1 MTTIFRRLAP
11 ALLLLP
17 LAAAQ
22 ALADSPPADAP
33 LTAVAPPAKKWHDT
47 AEASY
52 VNTNGN
58 SRTATTAAKDS
69 FSYDFNKAT
78 RLELEGGG
86 LGTRSAGQV
95 TAEQYYAREKTQ
107 RNFTDRDYVFENYRW
122 DKNRFAGIANLQVVS
137 VGVGRDLWK
146 TKSDLWTFEA
156 APGYLNE
163 EFTNAPRR
171 SVGTARAYTRYS
183 HDFTPTSKFS
193 QDVEYIQSL
202 ADKRDSRVNT
212 ETDLT
217 TALSSHF
224 SVKTSFTWKRSNL
237 PPAGVHKDDEITS
250 FALLANF

>member
-1 MTTIFRRLAP
+1 MTTILRRLAP
-11 ALLLLP
+11 LLLL
-17 LAAAQ
+17 AAALP
-22 ALADSPPADAP
+22 ALADTPPADAP
-33 LTAVAPPAKKWHDT
+33 MTPAAPPAKKWHDT

-58 SRTATTAAKDS
+58 SRSATTSAKDS
-69 FSYDFNKAT
+69 FSYDFDKST

-86 LGTRSAGQV
+86 LGAKSAGQI
-95 TAEQYYAREKTQ
+95 TAEQYFAREKVQ
-107 RNFTDRDYVFENYRW
+107 RNFNEKDYVFENYRW
-122 DKNRFAGIANLQVVS
+122 DRNRFAGFWHLQVVS

-146 TKSDLWTFEA
+146 TKTDLWTFEG

-163 EFTNAPRR
+163 EFINAPRR

-202 ADKRDSRVNT
+202 ADKRDSRINT
-212 ETDLT
+212 ETGLT

-224 SVKTSFTWKRSNL
+224 SVKTSFIWKRANF

>member
-1 MTTIFRRLAP
+1 MTTLLRRLAP

-17 LAAAQ
+17 LAAP
-22 ALADSPPADAP
+22 ALADTPPADAP
-33 LTAVAPPAKKWHDT
+33 LTAAAPPAKKWHDT

-58 SRTATTAAKDS
+58 SRSATTAVKDS
-69 FSYDFNKAT
+69 YSYDFDKAT

-86 LGTRSAGQV
+86 LGTKSQGQV
-95 TAEQYYAREKTQ
+95 TAEQYFAREKVQ
-107 RNFTDRDYVFENYRW
+107 RSFTEKDYVFENYRW
-122 DKNRFAGIANLQVVS
+122 DRNRFAGFRHLQVVS
-137 VGVGRDLWK
+137 LGLGRDLWK
-146 TKSDLWTFEA
+146 TKTDLWTFEA

-163 EFTNAPRR
+163 EFIAAPRR

-183 HDFTPTSKFS
+183 HDFTPTSKLS

-224 SVKTSFTWKRSNL
+224 SVKTSFVWKRANF